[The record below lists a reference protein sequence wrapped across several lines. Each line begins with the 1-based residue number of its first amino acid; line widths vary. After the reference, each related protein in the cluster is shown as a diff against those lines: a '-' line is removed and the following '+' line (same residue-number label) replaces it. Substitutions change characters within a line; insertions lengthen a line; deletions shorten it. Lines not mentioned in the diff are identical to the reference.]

1 MAKKNNQN
9 KANQNQQNTGNGKEQ
24 KAKKPGLISKIKSAG
39 NKHPKLTK
47 AVSITTKVV
56 VTSLA
61 AVGGAGLVM
70 AVNDRKTSK
79 ISSLPTLPDIP
90 ATPAVPAASDEPA
103 E

>member
-1 MAKKNNQN
+1 MSKNNKNQN
-9 KANQNQQNTGNGKEQ
+9 ANQNQQNTGNGKKQE
-24 KAKKPGLISKIKSAG
+24 AKKPGLISKIKSAG
-39 NKHPKLTK
+39 SKHPKLTK

-70 AVNDRKTSK
+70 AVNDRKTGK
-79 ISSLPTLPDIP
+79 VSLPTLPDIP